1 MSVIEGS
8 TILVTGGGG
17 FVGSHIA
24 DTLLARGAKR
34 VVALDNFVRGSR
46 SNVEDALKTG
56 RFELVEGDVRDRDLV
71 DRLTAGCDYV
81 FHQAA
86 LRITACAANPR
97 EGHEVMMDGSFNV
110 LESAARHKVK
120 KLVVASS
127 ASVYGDPDSLPI
139 TETSPF
145 NNRTLYG
152 GAKIAL
158 EQYLRSFNEMYGLP
172 YVAFRYF
179 NLYGARMD
187 LTGVYTEVLVR
198 WMDRID
204 AGQSPLIH
212 GKGDQTMDFVY
223 IEDTVRAN
231 IMGLE
236 SNVSDEVFNVATG
249 VDTSLLQLAKALLE
263 VMGKPDLAPE
273 FIEDRKLGPVA
284 RRRGCPIKAREKLG
298 FETKIGLREGLEK
311 LVAWRR
317 SLASRGA

>member
-24 DTLLARGAKR
+24 DALLARGAKR
-34 VVALDNFVRGSR
+34 VIAIDNFVRGNR
-46 SNVEDALKTG
+46 SNVEDAQKTG
-56 RFELVEGDVRDRDLV
+56 RFELVEGDIRDRALV
-71 DRLTAGCDYV
+71 DRLTEGCDYV

-97 EGHEVMMDGSFNV
+97 EGNEVMMDGSFNV

-127 ASVYGDPDSLPI
+127 ASVYGDPDTLPI
-139 TETSPF
+139 AETSPF

-187 LTGVYTEVLVR
+187 LTGIYTEVLVR

-204 AGQSPLIH
+204 AGEAPLIH

-223 IEDTVRAN
+223 IDDTVRAN

-236 SNVSDEVFNVATG
+236 SEASDEVFNVATG
-249 VDTSLLQLAKALLE
+249 VDTSLLQLCQTLVE
-263 VMGKPDLAPE
+263 VMGKPDLAPQ
-273 FIEDRKLGPVA
+273 FTADRQLGPVA
-284 RRRGCPIKAREKLG
+284 RRRGCPIKSREKLG